1 MKNHPLFLIG
11 LVLLF
16 FNCSTTTLQK
26 PNILLILVDDMGW
39 SDIGC
44 YGSEVNTPN
53 LDRLASEGI
62 RFTQMH
68 NTSKCF
74 PSRATLQTGIY
85 AQQSG
90 YDKSYKQP
98 LANCVT
104 LGTVLQTAGYRT
116 FWSGKHHGVE
126 TPVDIGYD
134 RYYGLREGASNHF
147 NPGPQREGEAK
158 PAQKRADRPFFI
170 DHEKH
175 QPYAPP

>member
-1 MKNHPLFLIG
+1 MRAFSIILISI
-11 LVLLF
+11 LIF
-16 FNCSTTTLQK
+16 SFSCSNSSHEK

-44 YGSEVNTPN
+44 YGSEVATPN

-116 FWSGKHHGVE
+116 FWSGKHHGEE

-147 NPGPQREGEAK
+147 NPGVQREGEAK
-158 PAQKRADRPFFI
+158 PAQKRPDRPFFV
-170 DHEKH
+170 DQEKF
-175 QPYAPP
+175 QPYTPS